1 MTHTLQIS
9 RHDHLTELVASTAG
23 RFGRRF
29 RTIAWTEPD
38 MGPVRSEVVAR
49 MRSRIN
55 SGEYRIDTQAVASAI
70 VDRVCAG
77 SHTITLH

>member
-9 RHDHLTELVASTAG
+9 RHDHLAEMVATTSR

-29 RTIAWTEPD
+29 RTIAWNEPD
-38 MGPVRSEVVAR
+38 MGPARSEVVVR
-49 MRSRIN
+49 MRNRIN
-55 SGEYRIDTQAVASAI
+55 SGEYQIDTLAVASAI